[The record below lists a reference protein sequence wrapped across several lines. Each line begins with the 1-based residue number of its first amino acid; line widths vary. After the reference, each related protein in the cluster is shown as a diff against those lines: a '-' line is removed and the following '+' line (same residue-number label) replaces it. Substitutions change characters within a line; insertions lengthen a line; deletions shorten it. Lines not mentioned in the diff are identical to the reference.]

1 MIALLCFT
9 ATVFSGCGNRT
20 EAVIT
25 DGEDITT
32 VSAEYPTLE
41 ESHADIFTYK
51 DLKIGNISYLMTE
64 SQVIAILGKPKE
76 ETENDGEK
84 IYSYNEMSIGFEKL
98 DDNNRP
104 SGSGVYK
111 VTQAASIG
119 SDDKFSRNMRVG
131 QSADDILKM
140 YYRDADYQNHLYMSE
155 DKTLTYGKL
164 LYGDFTIAELDK
176 VNTKETV
183 AYGLVNY
190 NGYNHW
196 KCVHKDE
203 LSGRRFFCFYFRRRE
218 NTEGIDN
225 YQFQEIV
232 TAFSQELDEIT
243 GFHAESVFVSYGEYE
258 TVNGEKNGMIRT
270 FYDGGNLS
278 EILQVICEN
287 CCVLCESGSRSDS
300 CIRDKPSNWC

>member
-1 MIALLCFT
+1 MEGIMKELGKCRAVIALLCFT

-131 QSADDILKM
+131 QSAGCVRFQCGNAYWIYNLVN
-140 YYRDADYQNHLYMSE
+140 A
-155 DKTLTYGKL
+155 GKL
-164 LYGDFTIAELDK
+164 RQVTIYNSSDYGP
-176 VNTKETV
+176 
-183 AYGLVNY
+183 YGLPYVAPIP
-190 NGYNHW
+190 G
-196 KCVHKDE
+196 
-203 LSGRRFFCFYFRRRE
+203 
-218 NTEGIDN
+218 
-225 YQFQEIV
+225 
-232 TAFSQELDEIT
+232 SQTWDPTDPLI
-243 GFHAESVFVSYGEYE
+243 
-258 TVNGEKNGMIRT
+258 
-270 FYDGGNLS
+270 
-278 EILQVICEN
+278 
-287 CCVLCESGSRSDS
+287 
-300 CIRDKPSNWC
+300 

>member
-1 MIALLCFT
+1 MKELGKYRAMIALLCFA

-32 VSAEYPTLE
+32 VSSEYTTLE
-41 ESHADIFTYK
+41 ESQADIFTYK

-64 SQVIAILGKPKE
+64 SQIIAILGKPKE

-98 DDNNRP
+98 DDNNKP
-104 SGSGVYK
+104 SSSGVYK

-131 QSADDILKM
+131 QSVDDILKM

-176 VNTKETV
+176 VNTKEAV

-190 NGYNHW
+190 NGYSNLETADSYNIEFTYVDG
-196 KCVHKDE
+196 KYKGDRATVDDDFATLNFE
-203 LSGRRFFCFYFRRRE
+203 
-218 NTEGIDN
+218 IDN
-225 YQFQEIV
+225 NGKI
-232 TAFSQELDEIT
+232 TAISW
-243 GFHAESVFVSYGEYE
+243 
-258 TVNGEKNGMIRT
+258 
-270 FYDGGNLS
+270 FYYPEQN
-278 EILQVICEN
+278 
-287 CCVLCESGSRSDS
+287 
-300 CIRDKPSNWC
+300 

>member
-1 MIALLCFT
+1 MKELGKYRAMIALLFFT

-41 ESHADIFTYK
+41 ESQADIFTYK

-64 SQVIAILGKPKE
+64 SQIIAILGKPKE

-98 DDNNRP
+98 DDNNKP
-104 SGSGVYK
+104 SSSGVYK

-131 QSADDILKM
+131 QSVDDILKM

-164 LYGDFTIAELDK
+164 LYGDFTIAELDN
-176 VNTKETV
+176 VNTKEAV

-190 NGYNHW
+190 NGYSNLETADSYNIEFTYVDG
-196 KCVHKDE
+196 KYKGDRATVDDDFATLNFE
-203 LSGRRFFCFYFRRRE
+203 
-218 NTEGIDN
+218 IDN
-225 YQFQEIV
+225 NGKI
-232 TAFSQELDEIT
+232 TAISW
-243 GFHAESVFVSYGEYE
+243 
-258 TVNGEKNGMIRT
+258 
-270 FYDGGNLS
+270 FYYPEQN
-278 EILQVICEN
+278 
-287 CCVLCESGSRSDS
+287 
-300 CIRDKPSNWC
+300 

>member
-1 MIALLCFT
+1 MCSMEGIMKELGKCRAVIALLCFT

-119 SDDKFSRNMRVG
+119 SDDKFSRNMRV
-131 QSADDILKM
+131 
-140 YYRDADYQNHLYMSE
+140 R
-155 DKTLTYGKL
+155 
-164 LYGDFTIAELDK
+164 
-176 VNTKETV
+176 
-183 AYGLVNY
+183 
-190 NGYNHW
+190 
-196 KCVHKDE
+196 CV
-203 LSGRRFFCFYFRRRE
+203 
-218 NTEGIDN
+218 
-225 YQFQEIV
+225 
-232 TAFSQELDEIT
+232 
-243 GFHAESVFVSYGEYE
+243 
-258 TVNGEKNGMIRT
+258 
-270 FYDGGNLS
+270 
-278 EILQVICEN
+278 
-287 CCVLCESGSRSDS
+287 
-300 CIRDKPSNWC
+300 

>member
-1 MIALLCFT
+1 MSLHIL
-9 ATVFSGCGNRT
+9 
-20 EAVIT
+20 
-25 DGEDITT
+25 
-32 VSAEYPTLE
+32 
-41 ESHADIFTYK
+41 TY
-51 DLKIGNISYLMTE
+51 LKIGNISYLMTE

-164 LYGDFTIAELDK
+164 LYGDFTIARLIQKKQLHMDWLIIMDIVIWKRQIAIILNLHMLMVNIK
-176 VNTKETV
+176 V
-183 AYGLVNY
+183 
-190 NGYNHW
+190 
-196 KCVHKDE
+196 
-203 LSGRRFFCFYFRRRE
+203 
-218 NTEGIDN
+218 
-225 YQFQEIV
+225 
-232 TAFSQELDEIT
+232 T
-243 GFHAESVFVSYGEYE
+243 GQRLM
-258 TVNGEKNGMIRT
+258 MI
-270 FYDGGNLS
+270 LPHL
-278 EILQVICEN
+278 IL
-287 CCVLCESGSRSDS
+287 
-300 CIRDKPSNWC
+300 K

>member
-1 MIALLCFT
+1 MKELGKCRAVIALLFFT

-41 ESHADIFTYK
+41 ESQADIFTYK

-64 SQVIAILGKPKE
+64 SQIIAILGKPKE

-98 DDNNRP
+98 DDNNKH
-104 SGSGVYK
+104 SSSGVYK

-131 QSADDILKM
+131 QSVDDILKM

-176 VNTKETV
+176 VNTKEAV

-190 NGYNHW
+190 NGYSNLETADSYNIEFTYVDG
-196 KCVHKDE
+196 KYKGDRATVDDDFATLNFE
-203 LSGRRFFCFYFRRRE
+203 
-218 NTEGIDN
+218 IDN
-225 YQFQEIV
+225 NGKI
-232 TAFSQELDEIT
+232 TAISW
-243 GFHAESVFVSYGEYE
+243 
-258 TVNGEKNGMIRT
+258 
-270 FYDGGNLS
+270 FYYPEQN
-278 EILQVICEN
+278 
-287 CCVLCESGSRSDS
+287 
-300 CIRDKPSNWC
+300 

>member
-1 MIALLCFT
+1 MKELGKCRAVIALLCFT

-64 SQVIAILGKPKE
+64 
-76 ETENDGEK
+76 
-84 IYSYNEMSIGFEKL
+84 
-98 DDNNRP
+98 
-104 SGSGVYK
+104 
-111 VTQAASIG
+111 
-119 SDDKFSRNMRVG
+119 SRNMRVG

-190 NGYNHW
+190 NGYSNLETADSYNIEFTYVDG
-196 KCVHKDE
+196 KYKGDRATVDDDFATLNFE
-203 LSGRRFFCFYFRRRE
+203 
-218 NTEGIDN
+218 IDN
-225 YQFQEIV
+225 NGKI
-232 TAFSQELDEIT
+232 TAISW
-243 GFHAESVFVSYGEYE
+243 
-258 TVNGEKNGMIRT
+258 
-270 FYDGGNLS
+270 FYYPEQN
-278 EILQVICEN
+278 
-287 CCVLCESGSRSDS
+287 
-300 CIRDKPSNWC
+300 

>member
-1 MIALLCFT
+1 MKELGKCRAVIALLCFT

-164 LYGDFTIAELDK
+164 LYGDFTIAQSLTRLIQKKQLHMDWLIIMDIVIWKRQIAIILNLHMLMVNIK
-176 VNTKETV
+176 V
-183 AYGLVNY
+183 
-190 NGYNHW
+190 
-196 KCVHKDE
+196 
-203 LSGRRFFCFYFRRRE
+203 
-218 NTEGIDN
+218 
-225 YQFQEIV
+225 
-232 TAFSQELDEIT
+232 T
-243 GFHAESVFVSYGEYE
+243 GQRLM
-258 TVNGEKNGMIRT
+258 MI
-270 FYDGGNLS
+270 LPHL
-278 EILQVICEN
+278 IL
-287 CCVLCESGSRSDS
+287 
-300 CIRDKPSNWC
+300 K

>member
-1 MIALLCFT
+1 MKELGKCRAVIALLCFT

-64 SQVIAILGKPKE
+64 SQVIEILGKPKE

-131 QSADDILKM
+131 QSADDI
-140 YYRDADYQNHLYMSE
+140 
-155 DKTLTYGKL
+155 TYGKL

-190 NGYNHW
+190 NGYSNLETADSYNIEFTYVDG
-196 KCVHKDE
+196 KYKGDRATVDDDFATLNFE
-203 LSGRRFFCFYFRRRE
+203 
-218 NTEGIDN
+218 IDN
-225 YQFQEIV
+225 NGKI
-232 TAFSQELDEIT
+232 TAISWGYYPEQ
-243 GFHAESVFVSYGEYE
+243 
-258 TVNGEKNGMIRT
+258 N
-270 FYDGGNLS
+270 
-278 EILQVICEN
+278 
-287 CCVLCESGSRSDS
+287 
-300 CIRDKPSNWC
+300 

>member
-1 MIALLCFT
+1 MISYMSLHIL
-9 ATVFSGCGNRT
+9 
-20 EAVIT
+20 
-25 DGEDITT
+25 
-32 VSAEYPTLE
+32 
-41 ESHADIFTYK
+41 TY
-51 DLKIGNISYLMTE
+51 LKIGNISYLMTE

-190 NGYNHW
+190 NGYSNLETADSYNIEFTYVDG
-196 KCVHKDE
+196 KYKGDRATVDDDFATLNFE
-203 LSGRRFFCFYFRRRE
+203 
-218 NTEGIDN
+218 IDN
-225 YQFQEIV
+225 NGKI
-232 TAFSQELDEIT
+232 TAISW
-243 GFHAESVFVSYGEYE
+243 
-258 TVNGEKNGMIRT
+258 
-270 FYDGGNLS
+270 FYYPEQN
-278 EILQVICEN
+278 
-287 CCVLCESGSRSDS
+287 
-300 CIRDKPSNWC
+300 

>member
-1 MIALLCFT
+1 
-9 ATVFSGCGNRT
+9 
-20 EAVIT
+20 
-25 DGEDITT
+25 
-32 VSAEYPTLE
+32 
-41 ESHADIFTYK
+41 
-51 DLKIGNISYLMTE
+51 MT
-64 SQVIAILGKPKE
+64 
-76 ETENDGEK
+76 
-84 IYSYNEMSIGFEKL
+84 IGFEKL

-190 NGYNHW
+190 NGYSNLETADSYNIEFTYVDG
-196 KCVHKDE
+196 KYKGDRATVDDDFATLNFE
-203 LSGRRFFCFYFRRRE
+203 
-218 NTEGIDN
+218 IDN
-225 YQFQEIV
+225 NGKI
-232 TAFSQELDEIT
+232 TAISW
-243 GFHAESVFVSYGEYE
+243 
-258 TVNGEKNGMIRT
+258 
-270 FYDGGNLS
+270 FYYPEQN
-278 EILQVICEN
+278 
-287 CCVLCESGSRSDS
+287 
-300 CIRDKPSNWC
+300 